1 MVNRQTTAGRDT
13 YRPQGHSRT
22 LAQAAAG
29 SLPPVTTDQIGTV
42 LSWSEEAGFG
52 FIEGD
57 NGTTYFVHFSGI
69 EMDGYKTLKDIRR
82 VVFDVD
88 PEGFGD
94 APPDSGDRYAQLAI
108 RVQPTDS

>member
-1 MVNRQTTAGRDT
+1 MRRTRFRRKALVIVRLARTVSDQSRDSLRLVTRDQT
-13 YRPQGHSRT
+13 
-22 LAQAAAG
+22 
-29 SLPPVTTDQIGTV
+29 GTV
-42 LSWSEEAGFG
+42 LSWSDEEGFG

-57 NGTTYFVHFSGI
+57 NGTSHFVHFSGI

-88 PEGFGD
+88 PDLFGD
-94 APPDSGDRYAQLAI
+94 APPDSGDKYAPLAV

>member
-1 MVNRQTTAGRDT
+1 MRASCARRRTAEV
-13 YRPQGHSRT
+13 
-22 LAQAAAG
+22 
-29 SLPPVTTDQIGTV
+29 PPSGGQQDQIGTV

>member
-1 MVNRQTTAGRDT
+1 M
-13 YRPQGHSRT
+13 
-22 LAQAAAG
+22 AQAAAG
-29 SLPPVTTDQIGTV
+29 SLRPVTTDQIGTV

-94 APPDSGDRYAQLAI
+94 APPDSGDKYAQLAI

>member
-1 MVNRQTTAGRDT
+1 MLRGRAPCRST
-13 YRPQGHSRT
+13 GQRRSP
-22 LAQAAAG
+22 G
-29 SLPPVTTDQIGTV
+29 SLRPVTKDQTGTV
-42 LSWSEEAGFG
+42 LSWSNEEGFG

-69 EMDGYKTLKDIRR
+69 AMDGYKTLKDVPR

-88 PEGFGD
+88 PDGFGD
-94 APPDSGDRYAQLAI
+94 APPDSGDKYAPLAV